1 MHILLEPNENNDESN
16 VFCFTSFKSIISK
29 CSKNM
34 KEKSPEKN
42 RNSKCIMQH
51 CKRCCNCTTL
61 HDFQLPTKQ
70 NYSRLKPH
78 DNQCTNQCKIANSDT
93 GSISSQIND
102 EENYKVIIPTKYLSD
117 KEYDSKYSSR
127 TSCDDQIATKESYSK
142 LKLHDNQ
149 CTNQYKSIENANIIS
164 TTSQINDEESNYKVI
179 IPTKYVSDKEYNST
193 HSLRT
198 SYDNQVTTQNYSKS
212 KSHDNRY
219 TNQYK
224 FIEDTD
230 TTSVIGQ
237 IKNKDLNCKVI
248 IPTKY
253 LSDKEY
259 NSRYSPRISYNNQI
273 IKIKRN
279 AGCQTSEKCKSYHVY
294 KKPKKKI
301 ESSKKRSIAYF
312 STNIPSSKDIKTIF
326 ETNRK
331 NFNNEKS
338 RTNLELLETQ
348 YIKEITKNKNKKID
362 KKLKK
367 YDKENL
373 IRKKK
378 KSHISNDKENVFKFK
393 NDKEINTRE
402 KKLKNE
408 KMLKNIESNI
418 DSEIFFDCNSMPNL
432 TDDNITKIFREYNDR
447 NERLML
453 NENGDVFKNVFQE
466 RLINDV
472 KNNTNVS
479 AMTVYDDTTNFSDNK
494 NCTKNKEKI
503 MLDNYDMIK
512 LNEPSSEMNTSW
524 RSQTYLI
531 ENKTSELMILGNVKK
546 RLEEDYDDYFS
557 LYEVDD
563 DTHDLD
569 NDLFLDAQN
578 SNDILEIDK
587 PCIEIKA
594 DYHASQDN
602 LKTSK
607 QSMLTASIKKNQEMK
622 EITQQSIRTLICPC
636 SICFLN
642 SNLNN
647 KQNSFYTALKER
659 ECSSNSSIEYC
670 SASNIPLSKKSTQ
683 NSSFNT
689 IFQTHSMDTTV
700 LYDDDLKKSE
710 IQNNCFLNDI
720 SYEDDNALH
729 DTREFFD
736 RTLLNSYMMCCCQR
750 NSTPN
755 FSKSKLVTESLDSGI
770 LTDFSRDQLRIISD
784 EQFCEKSEKNNRG
797 ERKCYT
803 KKVDLLPTFDFNTD
817 SSYSD
822 DSLNRRVDLVVKKFT
837 ENLILTERKARIK
850 LRRMENSTK
859 RKQTKKQWKNR
870 RQVRLEII
878 LKQIRKNLGKQI
890 NVI

>member
-1 MHILLEPNENNDESN
+1 MHILLEPNENNDQSN

-34 KEKSPEKN
+34 KEKSPEKTRT

-51 CKRCCNCTTL
+51 CKRCCNCTAL

-78 DNQCTNQCKIANSDT
+78 DNQCTNQYKIENSDT

-102 EENYKVIIPTKYLSD
+102 EESNYKVIIPTKYLSD
-117 KEYDSKYSSR
+117 KEYDSKNSSR
-127 TSCDDQIATKESYSK
+127 TSYDDQITKESYSK

-149 CTNQYKSIENANIIS
+149 YTNQCKSIENANIVS
-164 TTSQINDEESNYKVI
+164 TTSQINDEEPNYKVI

-193 HSLRT
+193 HSSRT

-212 KSHDNRY
+212 KPHDNQY

-230 TTSVIGQ
+230 TTTVVGQ
-237 IKNKDLNCKVI
+237 IKNKDLNYKVI
-248 IPTKY
+248 VPTKY

-259 NSRYSPRISYNNQI
+259 NSRYSPCISYNNQI

-279 AGCQTSEKCKSYHVY
+279 AGCQTSEKCKSYHTY
-294 KKPKKKI
+294 KKSKKKI

-312 STNIPSSKDIKTIF
+312 STSIPSSKDIKTIF

-331 NFNNEKS
+331 NFNNGKS

-378 KSHISNDKENVFKFK
+378 KSHISNNKENIFKFK
-393 NDKEINTRE
+393 NEKEISTRE
-402 KKLKNE
+402 KELKNE

-432 TDDNITKIFREYNDR
+432 TDDNLTKIFREYNDR

-453 NENGDVFKNVFQE
+453 DENGDYVFQE
-466 RLINDV
+466 RLINDI

-479 AMTVYDDTTNFSDNK
+479 TMTAYNDTTNFSNSK

-503 MLDNYDMIK
+503 MLDNCDAIK

-557 LYEVDD
+557 LYEMDD

-569 NDLFLDAQN
+569 NDLFLDAKN

-602 LKTSK
+602 LKTLK

-622 EITQQSIRTLICPC
+622 EVTQQSIRTLICPC

-647 KQNSFYTALKER
+647 KQNSIYTALKER
-659 ECSSNSSIEYC
+659 ECSSSSSIEYC

-720 SYEDDNALH
+720 SYEDDNTLH

-784 EQFCEKSEKNNRG
+784 EQFCEKSEKKNRG

-859 RKQTKKQWKNR
+859 RKQIKKQWKNR

>member
-1 MHILLEPNENNDESN
+1 MHILLEPNENNDQSN

-34 KEKSPEKN
+34 REKSPEIT

-61 HDFQLPTKQ
+61 NDLQLPTKQ
-70 NYSRLKPH
+70 NYPRLKPH
-78 DNQCTNQCKIANSDT
+78 DNQCTNQYRIENSDT
-93 GSISSQIND
+93 ASITSQIND
-102 EENYKVIIPTKYLSD
+102 EDNYKVIIPTKYLSD

-127 TSCDDQIATKESYSK
+127 TSCNDQITKESYSK

-149 CTNQYKSIENANIIS
+149 YSNQYKSIENANIIS

-179 IPTKYVSDKEYNST
+179 IPSKYVTDKEYNST
-193 HSLRT
+193 PI

-212 KSHDNRY
+212 KSHDNRC
-219 TNQYK
+219 TNQQYK
-224 FIEDTD
+224 CTEDGN
-230 TTSVIGQ
+230 TSSVVGQ

-259 NSRYSPRISYNNQI
+259 NSRYSPHISYNNQI

-331 NFNNEKS
+331 NFNNGKS
-338 RTNLELLETQ
+338 RTNFELLETQ

-362 KKLKK
+362 KKSKK

-402 KKLKNE
+402 KELKNE
-408 KMLKNIESNI
+408 KMVKNIESNI

-432 TDDNITKIFREYNDR
+432 TDDNIIKIFREYNDR

-453 NENGDVFKNVFQE
+453 DENGDYILQE
-466 RLINDV
+466 RLINDI
-472 KNNTNVS
+472 KNNGNVS
-479 AMTVYDDTTNFSDNK
+479 TTTAYDAVATNCSANK

-512 LNEPSSEMNTSW
+512 LNESSSEMNTSW

-569 NDLFLDAQN
+569 NDLFLDAKN

-594 DYHASQDN
+594 GYHASQDN

-607 QSMLTASIKKNQEMK
+607 HSMLTASIKKNQEMK
-622 EITQQSIRTLICPC
+622 EVTQQSIRTLICPC

-642 SNLNN
+642 SN
-647 KQNSFYTALKER
+647 KQNSFYTAFKER
-659 ECSSNSSIEYC
+659 ECSSSSSIEYC

-683 NSSFNT
+683 NNSFNT

-859 RKQTKKQWKNR
+859 RKQMKKQWKNR